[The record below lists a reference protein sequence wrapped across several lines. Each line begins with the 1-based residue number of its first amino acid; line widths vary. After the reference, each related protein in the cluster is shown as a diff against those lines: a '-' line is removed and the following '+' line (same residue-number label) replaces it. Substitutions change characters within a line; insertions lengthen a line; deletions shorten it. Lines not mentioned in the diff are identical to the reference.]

1 VDGCRKRTHIIG
13 EHWEHML
20 VVNTNALTFAAF
32 AIEGPSDM
40 GQLLRTLFDQ
50 DQKMCD
56 KDMGGCGTAY
66 VSGGGVMATA
76 LCCVQGGGGACSVL
90 PREGVTA
97 SCFAAQV
104 SH

>member
-66 VSGGGVMATA
+66 VSGGD
-76 LCCVQGGGGACSVL
+76 
-90 PREGVTA
+90 
-97 SCFAAQV
+97 
-104 SH
+104 